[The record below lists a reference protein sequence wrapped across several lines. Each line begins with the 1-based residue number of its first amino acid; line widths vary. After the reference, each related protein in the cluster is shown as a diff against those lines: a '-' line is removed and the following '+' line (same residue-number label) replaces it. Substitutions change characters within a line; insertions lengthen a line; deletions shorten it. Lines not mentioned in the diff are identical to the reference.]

1 MPEFQPTFESKY
13 WWSKDGV
20 RLHLADFAPDADAH
34 LPVVLCLPGLTRN
47 HRDFLPFI
55 EAYEN
60 QLKGKARL
68 WCVDLRGRGESGWAK
83 DSLSYVPLTYIQ
95 DIERMIEALA
105 PPHLILVG
113 TSLGGIISM
122 LMAGSLGH
130 LIKAAILNDV
140 GPAMEPA
147 GLARIRT
154 YVGKIGPYPTWMHA
168 AHALADTQGAA
179 FPGFD
184 ITDWLAFAKRL
195 ARLEPNGRI
204 VMDYDPK
211 IAEPFKLPGG
221 EAGVN
226 LWPAFEQLAQ
236 KPMLI
241 MRGAHSDL
249 LSATTLNAMSARA
262 PHARTCTVPN
272 VGHAPILN
280 EPESVSAI
288 SSFFSEILP

>member
-1 MPEFQPTFESKY
+1 MTFESKY

-20 RLHLADFAPDADAH
+20 RLHLADYTPDADPH

-47 HRDFLPFI
+47 HRDFIPFA
-55 EAYEN
+55 EKYAD
-60 QLKGKARL
+60 QLSGKARL

-83 DSLSYVPLTYIQ
+83 DSLSYVPLTYLQ
-95 DIERMIEALA
+95 DMERMIEALA
-105 PPHLILVG
+105 PSRLILVG
-113 TSLGGIISM
+113 TSLGGILSM
-122 LMAGSLGH
+122 LMAGPLGH
-130 LIKAAILNDV
+130 LIDASILNDV
-140 GPAMEPA
+140 GPALEA
-147 GLARIRT
+147 TGLARIRT

-168 AHALADTQGAA
+168 AHALAETQGAA
-179 FPGFD
+179 FPNYD

-226 LWPAFEQLAQ
+226 LWPAFEQLAT
-236 KPMLI
+236 KPMLMI
-241 MRGAHSDL
+241 RGAHSDL
-249 LSATTLNAMSARA
+249 LSATTLNAMAARA
-262 PHARTCTVPN
+262 PSARTCTVAN

-280 EPESVSAI
+280 EPEVATAI
-288 SSFFSEILP
+288 STFLAKVLT